1 MISLSWALGR
11 RAWQRRYM
19 GPRKAWILSLL
30 KATHPGTS
38 GAPVQG
44 SRIIWISNWVVR
56 QEARSSATRQAQKF
70 GAKMPWPA
78 QLFNFGANGAP
89 TNRDE

>member
-30 KATHPGTS
+30 KATHPGDKR
-38 GAPVQG
+38 APVQG
-44 SRIIWISNWVVR
+44 SRIIWDFQLGCPVKSSLR
-56 QEARSSATRQAQKF
+56 ARPDRHRSSERRW
-70 GAKMPWPA
+70 PWPA

-89 TNRDE
+89 TNS